1 MITPANKY
9 KYVYRL
15 KQLGKLIIA
24 EMLNYFIVHNFT
36 PLQLFLFI
44 QFTHFFINFPS
55 FLYYFLD
62 SFELLF
68 FGCPF
73 EVTLKLW
80 IAYF

>member
-1 MITPANKY
+1 MIAPANKY

-15 KQLGKLIIA
+15 KQLCKLIIA

-55 FLYYFLD
+55 FLYYFLEG
-62 SFELLF
+62 FELLF